1 MLFTHKTLPKSY
13 QIFLKKNLYF
23 LRLFRTR
30 QRTVPCLTS
39 SLIFYYL
46 LPEFY
51 FSLKIAVHRNR
62 PPFIFV
68 SFIYV
73 EKLKRLHIFFREILN
88 FVTTNKKSCRQ
99 LATLYKGLRANY
111 SIVLIDGA
119 LAFFILA
126 NSTFAQFMCSTA
138 VLASP
143 IRVKFN
149 ADVR

>member
-1 MLFTHKTLPKSY
+1 MVNPTATHCSCLSWH
-13 QIFLKKNLYF
+13 YF
-23 LRLFRTR
+23 HLGNI
-30 QRTVPCLTS
+30 LTDS
-39 SLIFYYL
+39 AYFCQHREPSPVL
-46 LPEFY
+46 LH
-51 FSLKIAVHRNR
+51 LKIAVHRNR
-62 PPFIFV
+62 PPFIFI

-88 FVTTNKKSCRQ
+88 FVTTNKKSCRE
-99 LATLYKGLRANY
+99 LATLYKGLRTNY